1 MAPVA
6 KNLPANVGE
15 TGDASLITGSG
26 RCPGGGND
34 NSFQY
39 SCLENHME
47 SVAWWTTVLGVAK
60 SLGHD

>member
-1 MAPVA
+1 MV
-6 KNLPANVGE
+6 KNLLANM
-15 TGDASLITGSG
+15 GDVKDAGSITGITRS
-26 RCPGGGND
+26 PGEGND